1 MVELSND
8 KIYIYNYNKFDIL
21 VFHNYIKQILNL
33 KYYIILLNLKNEIQ
47 IRIPYYDDNNDFI
60 LNYKINY
67 YEIYSINSIKII
79 IMDEI
84 IGNYI
89 DIFHEKISRYLYRCE
104 LYYNNLN
111 SRYLLYNFQSILLEL
126 EEIKNFYND
135 LSEELKFN
143 YDILVLYSSV
153 NYNVYIETIK
163 KINVSQFIIDVIRY
177 NNNMFYHLNN
187 NFISEL
193 TIEKKKYNNT
203 DYQNFI
209 ISGALISIYA
219 LRYMNLLYLTTN
231 IEYSNY
237 NDFILTK
244 QQINIRYDHY
254 NMIQLIKD
262 YNNSTLYNN
271 YCNFILKT
279 INVHDNVLAYIPYIK
294 LKNDYNIIINAVA
307 YNGYSLRYASKS
319 LRNNYIIV
327 ETAIKE
333 NGNALQYASVNLQNN
348 QKLIKIVT
356 FNIWLRFILKI

>member
-1 MVELSND
+1 
-8 KIYIYNYNKFDIL
+8 
-21 VFHNYIKQILNL
+21 
-33 KYYIILLNLKNEIQ
+33 
-47 IRIPYYDDNNDFI
+47 
-60 LNYKINY
+60 
-67 YEIYSINSIKII
+67 
-79 IMDEI
+79 
-84 IGNYI
+84 
-89 DIFHEKISRYLYRCE
+89 
-104 LYYNNLN
+104 
-111 SRYLLYNFQSILLEL
+111 
-126 EEIKNFYND
+126 
-135 LSEELKFN
+135 
-143 YDILVLYSSV
+143 
-153 NYNVYIETIK
+153 
-163 KINVSQFIIDVIRY
+163 
-177 NNNMFYHLNN
+177 MFYHLNN